1 MEKQIEDFYRSLR
14 GRRVAFIGTGVT
26 NQQCIELF
34 ARCGAQITLCDKK
47 PDIDAFGPYAQALRK
62 LDIRFSL
69 GEHYLDGLAGQEMI
83 MRTPGFEYY
92 TPELVAAREAGAEV
106 TQRDGAVLPAL
117 SLQDRGR
124 DGLRR
129 QDYHHDAH
137 CKNIGGGGVYRASGR
152 QPGPRAAA
160 CGGRHRGHGCS
171 RGGAFQLPAY
181 QHAPVPGGGWW

>member
-106 TQRDGAVLPAL
+106 TSENNATTSSKFVFNKISMILI
-117 SLQDRGR
+117 
-124 DGLRR
+124 
-129 QDYHHDAH
+129 
-137 CKNIGGGGVYRASGR
+137 NGVSV
-152 QPGPRAAA
+152 
-160 CGGRHRGHGCS
+160 S
-171 RGGAFQLPAY
+171 FLK
-181 QHAPVPGGGWW
+181 

>member
-69 GEHYLDGLAGQEMI
+69 VEEPCRVEIQAVVSCTGVTGVEMEAL
-83 MRTPGFEYY
+83 TAVS
-92 TPELVAAREAGAEV
+92 VAAL
-106 TQRDGAVLPAL
+106 TIYDM
-117 SLQDRGR
+117 
-124 DGLRR
+124 
-129 QDYHHDAH
+129 
-137 CKNIGGGGVYRASGR
+137 
-152 QPGPRAAA
+152 
-160 CGGRHRGHGCS
+160 
-171 RGGAFQLPAY
+171 
-181 QHAPVPGGGWW
+181 

>member
-69 GEHYLDGLAGQEMI
+69 CARRALNTI
-83 MRTPGFEYY
+83 RRSWWPPG
-92 TPELVAAREAGAEV
+92 
-106 TQRDGAVLPAL
+106 
-117 SLQDRGR
+117 
-124 DGLRR
+124 RR
-129 QDYHHDAH
+129 A
-137 CKNIGGGGVYRASGR
+137 
-152 QPGPRAAA
+152 PR
-160 CGGRHRGHGCS
+160 
-171 RGGAFQLPAY
+171 
-181 QHAPVPGGGWW
+181 

>member
-106 TQRDGAVLPAL
+106 TSEMELFFRLCPCKIVAVTAPTVRPPPRR
-117 SLQDRGR
+117 SLQKYWRRRGTPCIWAATWAAR
-124 DGLRR
+124 CCLWWTPSR
-129 QDYHHDAH
+129 
-137 CKNIGGGGVYRASGR
+137 
-152 QPGPRAAA
+152 PRM
-160 CGGRHRGHGCS
+160 
-171 RGGAFQLPAY
+171 
-181 QHAPVPGGGWW
+181 

>member
-92 TPELVAAREAGAEV
+92 
-106 TQRDGAVLPAL
+106 L
-117 SLQDRGR
+117 SLI
-124 DGLRR
+124 
-129 QDYHHDAH
+129 H
-137 CKNIGGGGVYRASGR
+137 I
-152 QPGPRAAA
+152 
-160 CGGRHRGHGCS
+160 
-171 RGGAFQLPAY
+171 
-181 QHAPVPGGGWW
+181 

>member
-69 GEHYLDGLAGQEMI
+69 GEHYLDGLAGQV
-83 MRTPGFEYY
+83 PWS
-92 TPELVAAREAGAEV
+92 PARWNCSLISA
-106 TQRDGAVLPAL
+106 PAPSWL
-117 SLQDRGR
+117 
-124 DGLRR
+124 
-129 QDYHHDAH
+129 
-137 CKNIGGGGVYRASGR
+137 
-152 QPGPRAAA
+152 
-160 CGGRHRGHGCS
+160 
-171 RGGAFQLPAY
+171 
-181 QHAPVPGGGWW
+181 